1 MISFDETKGQED
13 KGRGINVVVLHQATG
28 AVLTT
33 ASFDVYSAESDS
45 QSLETFIDMTTDG
58 RIMCFLS
65 KVKHFF
71 LFFQFY
77 GRVGPRI

>member
-71 LFFQFY
+71 FIFSVLWA
-77 GRVGPRI
+77 RGP